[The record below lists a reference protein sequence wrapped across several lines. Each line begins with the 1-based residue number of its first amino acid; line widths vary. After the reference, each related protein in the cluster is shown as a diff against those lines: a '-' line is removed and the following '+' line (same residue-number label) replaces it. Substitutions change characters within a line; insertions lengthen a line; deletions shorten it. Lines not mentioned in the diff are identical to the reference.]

1 MFPSSGRPPWYASMV
16 PDNQK
21 PKGREVTDQSLGDE
35 RHKTDVELA
44 RVRANIEGDA
54 DAIVAHA
61 RAKADDMVRTTRQ
74 AEDLRSPE
82 APHEDVRLAAE
93 RHQKDDLRAHEREVV
108 DRQRDVERISRARVT
123 AALLEMEREATDT
136 SLRSERR
143 SADDA
148 ITARDDFL
156 GMVSHDLRT
165 LISGLSLNAAL
176 LVHEAPPDD
185 IGQRVIQRAESIQR
199 FTARMTRLIGDLL
212 DVTSIEAGRLGLV
225 VEKLD
230 ASRLLTEI
238 LDEFHSVASARGI
251 AITMNMAGDA
261 LLAKFDHERI
271 LQVLANLVGNA
282 IKFTEQGGRIDIAV
296 ERRSDEVL
304 FSVRD
309 TGPGIA
315 HDDLVAIFDRFWQA
329 PTRTRRGLG
338 LGLYISKC
346 IIESHGGRIWAESEL
361 GRGSVFRFT
370 LPGTSTMS

>member
-1 MFPSSGRPPWYASMV
+1 M

-21 PKGREVTDQSLGDE
+21 PEDRQVTDRNLGEE
-35 RHKTDVELA
+35 RRKTDDELG
-44 RVRANIEGDA
+44 RVHANIEGDA

-61 RAKADDMVRTTRQ
+61 RAKSDDVVRTSRQ
-74 AEDLRSPE
+74 AEDLRSPGTPE
-82 APHEDVRLAAE
+82 ESVHLAAE
-93 RHQKDDLRAHEREVV
+93 RHREDELLTRERQVV
-108 DRQRDVERISRARVT
+108 DRQRDVERVSRAHTT
-123 AALLEMEREATDT
+123 AVLLEMEREATDT

-165 LISGLSLNAAL
+165 LIGGISLNAAML
-176 LVHEAPPDD
+176 IHEAPPDD
-185 IGQRVIQRAESIQR
+185 MGQRVIQRADAIQR
-199 FTARMTRLIGDLL
+199 FTIRTTRLIGDLL
-212 DVTSIEAGRLGLV
+212 DVTSIEAGRLGLF

-238 LDEFHSVASARGI
+238 LDEFQPVASARGI

-282 IKFTEQGGRIDIAV
+282 IKFTERGGRIDIAV
-296 ERRSDEVL
+296 ERHAGEVM

-315 HDDLVAIFDRFWQA
+315 HENLVAIFDRFWQA
-329 PTRTRRGLG
+329 PAKTRRGFG

-361 GRGSVFRFT
+361 GRGSVFCFT
-370 LPGTSTMS
+370 LPGASTIS